1 MPVRALC
8 SLFGLPASTYYEQ
21 EQRKDLIDVERIHLR
36 ATVAALFNASNQSAG
51 SRTVVFQL
59 ALMGLM
65 VGRYKVSRL
74 MEEAG
79 LASKQPGR
87 HNYKAAGA
95 AHPMVENHLQREFN
109 VQTPNQVWCGDI
121 TYVWVGKQWAYLAVV
136 IDLYAR
142 RVIGWATS
150 QSPDSA
156 LTIKALN
163 MAYNLRGQPKG
174 VMFHSDQ
181 GCQYSSLAYQ
191 QQLWRKR
198 MVQSMSR
205 RGNCWDNAPMERVFR
220 SFKSEWMPKQGYRDL
235 YEATRDI
242 GRYLMSYYNRQRP
255 HSYNAGLP
263 PELAEK
269 RLNKLSG
276 IS

>member
-1 MPVRALC
+1 
-8 SLFGLPASTYYEQ
+8 
-21 EQRKDLIDVERIHLR
+21 
-36 ATVAALFNASNQSAG
+36 
-51 SRTVVFQL
+51 
-59 ALMGLM
+59 MGLM

-74 MEEAG
+74 MEEAD
-79 LASKQPGR
+79 LVSKQPGR

-109 VQTPNQVWCGDI
+109 VQTPNHVWCGDV

-181 GCQYSSLAYQ
+181 GCQGEFTQYSSLAYQ

-235 YEATRDI
+235 HEATRDI

-276 IS
+276 NS

>member
-1 MPVRALC
+1 MLC

-21 EQRKDLIDVERIHLR
+21 EQRKDRIDVERIHLR

-51 SRTVVFQL
+51 GRTLVFQL

-74 MEEAG
+74 MEEAE
-79 LASKQPGR
+79 LVSKQPGR

-109 VQTPNQVWCGDI
+109 VQSPNQVWCGDI
-121 TYVWVGKQWAYLAVV
+121 TYVWVGKHWAYLVVV

-156 LTIKALN
+156 LTIKALS
-163 MAYNLRGQPKG
+163 MAYSLRGQPKG

-181 GCQYSSLAYQ
+181 GCQVEFTQYSSGDYQ
-191 QQLWRKR
+191 RYRGSHRL
-198 MVQSMSR
+198 VNSMSAV
-205 RGNCWDNAPMERVFR
+205 GHCVDDAACEGFFGM
-220 SFKSEWMPKQGYRDL
+220 L
-235 YEATRDI
+235 
-242 GRYLMSYYNRQRP
+242 
-255 HSYNAGLP
+255 
-263 PELAEK
+263 K
-269 RLNKLSG
+269 RE
-276 IS
+276 